1 MNEKEFLIQAENLIY
16 KEIAKNANLM
26 LGKNKTAG
34 LSTGLFLKLPIEIEL
49 KKVDYTLPKLYKTLE
64 SFMPQFS
71 AYVKMGENTKVHMV
85 FMYNDAKKL
94 HTLLANIE
102 KYRGV
107 FLTFVYM
114 HEVQHILRKHTTSSY
129 DNMMQRI
136 ASKIQNP
143 HEAINIA
150 EDYAINYSIK
160 DLIKISELH
169 SYWHEIEQC
178 TMYKT
183 EYHSKKMS
191 DIEILKD
198 MVANAKEPQVNDKCN
213 GYKIVSMDGKDSLQP
228 AAGKAEGE
236 GGEGTSGDK
245 TSTLG
250 DDADIAISDLSNSLQ
265 DIITTATKGTA
276 AGELMEEL
284 FSAIKVETGWFK
296 KIKASFK
303 RQVYYKTHDFYTS
316 WSNMNNVYRRIYKA
330 PKKFF
335 LDSKIRIILSVD
347 HSGSMST
354 TDLQKLLYLIESES
368 TKISA
373 ITVLIHDTRIVKSFE
388 ITDDFDVSTSPMF
401 KEALGVR
408 YVSGGT
414 SHECVFKYI
423 EDLKLPEPDKVIYM
437 SFSDNYSNIEQT
449 IGNYPIMRK
458 LTKYWICAGANNPVK
473 VAGTNILMV

>member
-1 MNEKEFLIQAENLIY
+1 MDEKEFLIQAEDLIY

-26 LGKNKTAG
+26 LGKNKTAA

-49 KKVDYTLPKLYKTLE
+49 KKVDYPLERVYKTLE
-64 SFMPQFS
+64 SFMSHFS

-94 HTLLANIE
+94 HSLLTNIE

-114 HEVQHILRKHTTSSY
+114 HEVQHILRKHTTSTY

-136 ASKIQNP
+136 ASNIQNP

-160 DLIKISELH
+160 DLIKLSELN

-178 TMYKT
+178 VMYKT

-191 DIEILKD
+191 DIEILKN
-198 MVANAKEPQVNDKCN
+198 MVANAKEPQVDDKGN
-213 GYKIVSMDGKDSLQP
+213 GYKVVSMDGKDSLQP
-228 AAGKAEGE
+228 TAGKAEGE
-236 GGEGTSGDK
+236 GGDGSGDK
-245 TSTLG
+245 TSTAT

-316 WSNMNNVYRRIYKA
+316 WSNMNNVFRRIYKS

-335 LDSKIRIILSVD
+335 MDTKIEIILSVD

-354 TDLQKLLYLIESES
+354 EDLQKLLYLIESES

-388 ITDDFDVSTSPMF
+388 ISDDFDISTSPMF
-401 KEALGVR
+401 KEALAVR

-414 SHECVFKYI
+414 SHDCVFRHI
-423 EDLKLPEPDKVIYM
+423 EDMKLKEPDKVIYM
-437 SFSDNYSNIEQT
+437 SFSDNYSDIEQT
-449 IGNYPIMRK
+449 VGNYPIMRK

-473 VAGTNILMV
+473 VAGINILMV